1 LKRLKSGFNISPTP
15 DNENATFLKSMASKM
30 TDLEK
35 YVVLQLDE
43 IYVNSSMQY
52 RGGKLYG
59 IAENQN
65 SSEGESNECTR
76 VPSHR
81 AKTRSRERIKVKL
94 STEPREQKP
103 SEPRPSKEPGER
115 SSNPRIFNYLHQII
129 LKTATPIRYQKNKQK
144 TRQTPHYAPEKAATN
159 KTWKPITTHK
169 KKIDQTMFK

>member
-1 LKRLKSGFNISPTP
+1 VCE
-15 DNENATFLKSMASKM
+15 DCSK
-30 TDLEK
+30 K
-35 YVVLQLDE
+35 FPA
-43 IYVNSSMQY
+43 IYLSLGILYSERQ
-52 RGGKLYG
+52 KYG
-59 IAENQN
+59 INSLKIKQN
-65 SSEGESNECTR
+65 FFQKNLWYRSILVYKRSEGELNECTR

-103 SEPRPSKEPGER
+103 SEPQPSKEPGER

-129 LKTATPIRYQKNKQK
+129 LKTTIPIRYKKNKQK

-169 KKIDQTMFK
+169 KKTDQTMLK